1 MVVREMTGHTA
12 EETIDKLS
20 SIFAE
25 LGLPRT
31 LHCDRGTNYTSSK
44 FQDFCKKL
52 EYQGHIQLLQNIIAQ
67 TMLKGGFKQL
77 NSS

>member
-44 FQDFCKKL
+44 FQDFCKGLNIKS
-52 EYQGHIQLLQNIIAQ
+52 HIALQNIIVQ
-67 TMLKGGFKQL
+67 TMLKGGSRQSS
-77 NSS
+77 NS

>member
-25 LGLPRT
+25 LGLPRA
-31 LHCDRGTNYTSSK
+31 LHCDRGTNYTSSISK
-44 FQDFCKKL
+44 ISVK
-52 EYQGHIQLLQNIIAQ
+52 I
-67 TMLKGGFKQL
+67 
-77 NSS
+77 